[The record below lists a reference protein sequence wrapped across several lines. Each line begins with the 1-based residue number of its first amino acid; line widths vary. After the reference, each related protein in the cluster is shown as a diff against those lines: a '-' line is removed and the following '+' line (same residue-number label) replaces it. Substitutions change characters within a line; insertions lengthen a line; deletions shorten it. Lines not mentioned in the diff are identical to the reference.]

1 MANYTVCALYK
12 FTSLPDFQKLQSPI
26 RSFLEQHEIM
36 GTILLAHEGINGT
49 ISGSNES
56 VQKFISYLQE
66 DPRFE
71 AIDHKLSF
79 HDTNPFYRTKVRLKK
94 EIVTMG
100 IENIDPR
107 HSTGTYV
114 EPDEW
119 NELIEDEE
127 TLLIDTRNEY
137 EIGIGSF
144 KNAINPHT
152 DTFREFPNF
161 ADEHLDPNKHKKIA
175 MFCTGGIRCEKS
187 TAYLKQKGFEEVY
200 HLKGGILNY
209 LKTVP
214 QPKSRWEGEC
224 FVFDNRVSV
233 NHDLEKGDFDQCHA
247 CRMPIS
253 DNDKKNEHYQKGI
266 SCPHCY
272 SLTDDQRKK
281 RFEERQKQIQL
292 AQERGEI
299 HIGEAASPKKDTDT
313 NTASK
318 NKY

>member
-12 FTSLPDFQKLQSPI
+12 FTALPDFQTLQTPI
-26 RSFLEQHEIM
+26 RSFLKQHEIM

-56 VQKFISYLQE
+56 IKKFIAYVQE
-66 DPRFE
+66 DSRFE
-71 AIDHKLSF
+71 GIDYKLSF

-94 EIVTMG
+94 EIVAMG
-100 IENIDPR
+100 IEDIDPC
-107 HSTGTYV
+107 HSTGTYI
-114 EPDEW
+114 EPEKW
-119 NELIEDEE
+119 NELIADED

-152 DTFREFPNF
+152 DTFREFPKF

-209 LKTVP
+209 LKTVH
-214 QPKSRWEGEC
+214 QPTSKWEGEC

-233 NHDLEKGDFDQCHA
+233 NHDLEKGNFDQCHA

-253 DNDKKNEHYQKGI
+253 HEDKKNKHYQKGI

-292 AQERGEI
+292 AQERGEF
-299 HIGEAASPKKDTDT
+299 HIGEVANPKKVTDK
-313 NTASK
+313 NPVSK
-318 NKY
+318 NKN